1 MKRITEAEAARRF
14 SHVLDEVER
23 SGETF
28 VVERHG
34 RVVARI
40 SPTSAANGR
49 TVKDLL
55 AQAPPDDTSIEHIRE
70 VRALLHDGVSDWPD

>member
-1 MKRITEAEAARRF
+1 MKRITATEASRRF
-14 SHVLDEVER
+14 ADVLDQVER

-28 VVERHG
+28 VVERRG

-49 TVKDLL
+49 VVKDLL
-55 AQAPPDDTSIEHIRE
+55 AQAPADDTSIEHIRE
-70 VRALLHDGVSDWPD
+70 VRALLNDGVPDWPD